1 MSKYIDIINKHIFKD
16 SRFVNISKGDQ
27 SLLTTAIEYYIESYL
42 SSLPYLLL
50 FYFDKLQNFEVKKL
64 FNFEFKNKC
73 FFILALLQLSCKW
86 AEDIY
91 YSNKYILKLY
101 EFKEKDITYF
111 DSMEWSIFTALD
123 YNLYISESQY
133 DEYVKYI
140 ENKYSDQPDL
150 FIAI

>member
-1 MSKYIDIINKHIFKD
+1 MSKYIDIINKHIFND
-16 SRFVNISKGDQ
+16 SRFVNIRKGDQ
-27 SLLTTAIEYYIESYL
+27 ILLITAIEYYIESYL

-50 FYFDKLQNFEVKKL
+50 FYFDKLQNFEVKQL
-64 FNFEFKNKC
+64 FHFEFKNKC

-86 AEDIY
+86 AEDKY

-101 EFKEKDITYF
+101 DFKEKDITYF
-111 DSMEWSIFTALD
+111 DSMEWSIFAALD

-133 DEYVKYI
+133 EEYTKYI
-140 ENKYSDQPDL
+140 ENKYLDQPDL

>member
-1 MSKYIDIINKHIFKD
+1 MSKYIDIINKHIFND
-16 SRFVNISKGDQ
+16 SRFVNIIKGEQ
-27 SLLTTAIEYYIESYL
+27 SLLIRAIEYYIESYL

-50 FYFDKLQNFEVKKL
+50 FYFDKLQSFEVKKL

-101 EFKEKDITYF
+101 DFKEITYF
-111 DSMEWSIFTALD
+111 DSMEWSIFAALD

-133 DEYVKYI
+133 NEYTKYI
-140 ENKYSDQPDL
+140 ENKYSGST
-150 FIAI
+150 

>member
-1 MSKYIDIINKHIFKD
+1 MSKYIDIIKKHIFKD

-91 YSNKYILKLY
+91 YSNKYILKLFG
-101 EFKEKDITYF
+101 FKEKDITYF
-111 DSMEWSIFTALD
+111 DSMEWSILAALD